1 MKILKFLQGLVIV
14 IPILL
19 LSHVSMAQNKTGS
32 VTPSWITMMDDPNVN
47 YFKAVEAFESYWKNR
62 EKPEEENEIF
72 ESAVDKRKEEELKA
86 KSRRISATDPAKL
99 YAFEYRKFLWWMKQT
114 EPFVQPDG
122 RIKSMDERIAEWKI
136 QKQQKK
142 EQAIKTKGQSDSGKK
157 N

>member
-1 MKILKFLQGLVIV
+1 MKALQFLQGLVLV

-19 LSHVSMAQNKTGS
+19 LSHISMAQNKTGTA
-32 VTPSWITMMDDPNVN
+32 TPSWITMMDDPNVN
-47 YFKAVEAFESYWKNR
+47 YFKAVEAFEAYWKNR
-62 EKPEEENEIF
+62 EKPAEENEIF

-86 KSRRISATDPAKL
+86 KSRRISDNDPAKL
-99 YAFEYRKFLWWMKQT
+99 YAFEYKKFLWWMKQT

-122 RIKSMDERIAEWKI
+122 RIKSMDERIAEWKV

-142 EQAIKTKGQSDSGKK
+142 AQAIKTKGQSDSDKK